1 MSEETA
7 EPLLSSDET
16 EALLAAM
23 RNGAANTQ
31 NAKELS
37 LGSTDQRLR
46 GALEHADAV
55 GKEFALEL
63 RKMLRRIIGVPHSVR
78 EGTAD
83 VVPFNVL
90 ASTAAP
96 GSAIGTLKV
105 SGAVVGFLLLGPQIT
120 VRVLSR
126 RLGAAVPA
134 PDAPPE
140 ETRTQLSPV
149 DRRIARPFLVETL
162 ELFNHYW
169 SKSELAIELTEVI
182 AKPADLPRL
191 PQFEPMLRVPLSIG
205 VSPEQYEELTFV
217 LTASALPPVQ
227 AEPEEQE
234 KPVEELPGTSVER
247 ARLAARLS
255 HAEVEVVAVLG
266 HAMSTVREVLRLSV
280 GDVIRLNEPP
290 DTPVKVSVEGRQK
303 MIGLPVVR
311 HGNLAIEVIQ
321 VLKGAP

>member
-1 MSEETA
+1 
-7 EPLLSSDET
+7 
-16 EALLAAM
+16 M

-55 GKEFALEL
+55 GKEYALEL
-63 RKMLRRIIGVPHSVR
+63 RKLLRRIIGIPHTVR

-90 ASTAAP
+90 ASTVAP
-96 GSAIGTLKV
+96 GSGIGTLKV
-105 SGAVVGFLLLGPQIT
+105 SGNIVGFLILGPRIT

-134 PDAPPE
+134 ADAPEE
-140 ETRTQLSPV
+140 ETRTLLSPV

-162 ELFNHYW
+162 ELFNQYW
-169 SKSELAIELTEVI
+169 SKGELGIELTDVI
-182 AKPADLPRL
+182 SKAADLPRL
-191 PQFEPMLRVPLSIG
+191 PQFEPMLRLPLSIG
-205 VSPEQYEELTFV
+205 VSPEQYEELSFV
-217 LTASALPPVQ
+217 LTASGLPPVSAEP
-227 AEPEEQE
+227 AEPEPSEDA
-234 KPVEELPGTSVER
+234 PVSSVER
-247 ARLAARLS
+247 SRLAARLS
-255 HAEVEVVAVLG
+255 HAEVEVVAILG
-266 HAMSTVREVLRLSV
+266 HAQSTVREVLRLNV

>member
-1 MSEETA
+1 MSEESA

-23 RNGAANTQ
+23 RNGAANNQT
-31 NAKELS
+31 AKELS

-55 GKEFALEL
+55 GKEYALEL
-63 RKMLRRIIGVPHSVR
+63 RKLLRRIIGVPHLVR

-90 ASTAAP
+90 ASTCAP
-96 GSAIGTLKV
+96 GSGIGTLKI
-105 SGAVVGFLLLGPQIT
+105 SGTIVGFLVLGPQIT

-126 RLGAAVPA
+126 RLGASVPG
-134 PDAPPE
+134 PDAPQE
-140 ETRTQLSPV
+140 ETRTLLSPV

-162 ELFNHYW
+162 ELFNRYW
-169 SKSELAIELTEVI
+169 SKGELAIELTDVL
-182 AKPADLPRL
+182 AKPVDLPRL
-191 PQFEPMLRVPLSIG
+191 SQFEPMLRIPLSIG
-205 VSPEQYEELTFV
+205 TSPEQYEELSFV
-217 LTASALPPVQ
+217 LTAAALPPVQ
-227 AEPEEQE
+227 VEQEEEQQAEPQ
-234 KPVEELPGTSVER
+234 PGARAER
-247 ARLAARLS
+247 ARLAARLT
-255 HAEVEVVAVLG
+255 HAEVELVAVLG
-266 HAMSTVREVLRLSV
+266 HARSTVRDVLRLNV
-280 GDVIRLNEPP
+280 GDVIRLDEPP

-321 VLKGAP
+321 VLKGAQ